1 MKSFAMGKAIV
12 RLLVIVLISLI
23 VSACSER
30 LAVVKP
36 YEREHFASDKML
48 FSPME
53 SASEH
58 EAHVLLIREASEGG
72 ESSFQGGCGC
82 R

>member
-1 MKSFAMGKAIV
+1 MKFIP
-12 RLLVIVLISLI
+12 RFFIIVLILFA
-23 VSACSER
+23 VAACSEH

-36 YEREHFASDKML
+36 YERERLASDKML
-48 FSPME
+48 FTPME
-53 SASEH
+53 VASEH
-58 EAHVLLIREASEGG
+58 ETHVLLIREASEGG